1 VLNPE
6 TPIAQNKYVLRATA
20 LDILGEAYMAVQ
32 KDTPS
37 VLESGYVHVKTNS
50 RDNASYSS

>member
-1 VLNPE
+1 VLDPE
-6 TPIAQNKYVLRATA
+6 TPIAQKKLELRAIA

-50 RDNASYSS
+50 RDSTSHS

>member
-1 VLNPE
+1 VLDSE
-6 TPIAQNKYVLRATA
+6 TPIARNKLELRAIA
-20 LDILGEAYMAVQ
+20 LEILGEAYMGVQ

-50 RDNASYSS
+50 RDTTGS